1 MDFQKHLRM
10 RDWSQL
16 GDLFDMITITPD
28 GFVYYMHFLMGK
40 ISYDHY
46 TFILFRH
53 AYQRVL
59 KHDAYGCSEL
69 FLKELIELGCKLVLI
84 KVDNRTVYKIRAEEM
99 MQRGIHDRL
108 EPTQSMHVFVPI
120 DELEMVQC

>member
-1 MDFQKHLRM
+1 M